1 MQCHSRP
8 TDMLQVVSEATSP
21 ARHIPEGQHAFE
33 IVAQG
38 IDGFIFVCFEQQ
50 VFPTAVSARVSLDA
64 YVIQAGW
71 HSEEDMLRVWAEVN
85 GTSDITL
92 LPRCQDNGTKHNID
106 TMPMRQSATRQPYVG
121 PKNGPDDPALLP
133 DLWNWTTLTADLG
146 RVSSFRVCA
155 GLETGAGA
163 EAM

>member
-1 MQCHSRP
+1 
-8 TDMLQVVSEATSP
+8 MLQVVSEATSP
-21 ARHIPEGQHAFE
+21 ARNIPEGQHAFE

-50 VFPTAVSARVSLDA
+50 VFATAVSARVSLDA

-92 LPRCQDNGTKHNID
+92 LPHCHDNGTKHNID
-106 TMPMRQSATRQPYVG
+106 TMPMRRSNTGQPYVG

-133 DLWNWTTLTADLG
+133 DLWNWTTLAADLG